1 MIGGSGAAFNFCIPE
16 LHSINEATR
25 QEYRSLGKAKKNMQ
39 KALAWEEIAE
49 DIHAIQIE
57 TSGWVK
63 HHNEWESKLI
73 HGFRYPDAAK
83 LTVMHAVQLYVM
95 QIAMRCKAYI
105 DRPTDGCEPE
115 SEEEDAILRKN
126 YCFGMEFSDEEM
138 AQLYL
143 RMDNKS
149 EPKRY
154 NAMNEYYRR
163 QLELIAR
170 WWKEMRCKAEAFS
183 RVKKFSYDVGMMK
196 AAKRFKANVEAL
208 GA

>member
-1 MIGGSGAAFNFCIPE
+1 MPHWTWAAQPERAAERGANCCSCAGLIGGSGAAFNFCIPE

-115 SEEEDAILRKN
+115 SEEELLFFVRTTASAWSSPMRKWHN
-126 YCFGMEFSDEEM
+126 CICEW
-138 AQLYL
+138 
-143 RMDNKS
+143 
-149 EPKRY
+149 
-154 NAMNEYYRR
+154 
-163 QLELIAR
+163 IT
-170 WWKEMRCKAEAFS
+170 S
-183 RVKKFSYDVGMMK
+183 RSQNGTMP
-196 AAKRFKANVEAL
+196 
-208 GA
+208 